1 LKKLCKFWKKKFKN
15 YYNFTV
21 KTLKKNFIGQKNTQ
35 RTMGNAPTTE
45 QVYEIN
51 MAQMA
56 VDLYNIWSK
65 FDFII
70 KIQEPWHNFPLEK
83 IFQDYVEIL

>member
-1 LKKLCKFWKKKFKN
+1 LDEFEKVVKVMQISRKFFLKNLILPLKLSKDFHWS
-15 YYNFTV
+15 
-21 KTLKKNFIGQKNTQ
+21 KNTQ

-70 KIQEPWHNFPLEK
+70 KIQEP
-83 IFQDYVEIL
+83 